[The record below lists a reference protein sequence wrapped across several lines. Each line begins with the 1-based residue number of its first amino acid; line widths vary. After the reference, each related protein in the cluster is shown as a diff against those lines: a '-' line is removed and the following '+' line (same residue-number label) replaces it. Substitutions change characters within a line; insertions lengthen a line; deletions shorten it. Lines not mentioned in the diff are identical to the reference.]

1 MCMAPLL
8 GLRVSDGEGSPGSV
22 VQGPWHRDVPD
33 ARCEG
38 DVAAAPAAPQERTA
52 SAVSRGHV
60 QEGISG
66 LL

>member
-1 MCMAPLL
+1 M
-8 GLRVSDGEGSPGSV
+8 
-22 VQGPWHRDVPD
+22 VQRPWHREVPD
-33 ARCEG
+33 ARCKG
-38 DVAAAPAAPQERTA
+38 DVAAAPAAPQERIA